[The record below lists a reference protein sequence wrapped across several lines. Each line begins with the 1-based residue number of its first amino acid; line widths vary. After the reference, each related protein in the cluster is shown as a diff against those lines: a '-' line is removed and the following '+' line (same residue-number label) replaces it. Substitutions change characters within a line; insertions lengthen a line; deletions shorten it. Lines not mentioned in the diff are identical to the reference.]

1 MLEDGVDPSRGSSD
15 RGSSNSRINFKE
27 AFWLATAGGAEALD
41 IPVGRFEKGYKF
53 DALLIDP
60 HVLGTNIP
68 RSALGAPAEDLFQAI
83 VYNCARVNIRDVW
96 VDGISRHLPNN
107 SNV

>member
-1 MLEDGVDPSRGSSD
+1 M
-15 RGSSNSRINFKE
+15 
-27 AFWLATAGGAEALD
+27 ATAGGAEVLD

-68 RSALGAPAEDLFQAI
+68 RSVLETPTEDLFQAI
-83 VYNCARVNIRDVW
+83 VYNCARVNIQNVW
-96 VDGISRHLPNN
+96 VDGVVTFSADN
-107 SNV
+107 SAR

>member
-1 MLEDGVDPSRGSSD
+1 MLEDGVDPSRGSPD
-15 RGSSNSRINFKE
+15 RGSPNSRINFKE

-68 RSALGAPAEDLFQAI
+68 ISALGDQAEDLFQAI

-96 VDGISRHLPNN
+96 VDGISRH
-107 SNV
+107 SQQII

>member
-1 MLEDGVDPSRGSSD
+1 M
-15 RGSSNSRINFKE
+15 
-27 AFWLATAGGAEALD
+27 ATAGGAEALD

-68 RSALGAPAEDLFQAI
+68 RSALEVPAEDLFQAI
-83 VYNCARVNIRDVW
+83 VYNCARVNIRNVW
-96 VDGISRHLPNN
+96 VDGIARYSENN
-107 SNV
+107 STG